1 MLYINVCY
9 IYIYIYIYILCIYT
23 CLARK
28 NCNNKNQNIKRF

>member
-1 MLYINVCY
+1 MLYINVC
-9 IYIYIYIYILCIYT
+9 YIYILCIYT